1 MERGNSNIL
10 LFRFIYET
18 LEEYGLKIG
27 PVDGGSLRNAIP
39 RESSVTV
46 LVPSGKVEELKKAY
60 SDFTVILQKEF
71 SSADPG
77 LETSFE
83 ATEMPE
89 SVMDSDTAM
98 RLTKAVYA
106 CPNGVIRMSTDM
118 EGLVETST
126 NLAIVKTVG
135 NQVKIQCLIRSSV
148 DSAKDSLKN
157 MFTCVFSLAGGSI
170 VFDGEY
176 QGWKPNLDSAILKS
190 SQEVYNKLYGKIPEI
205 KAIHAGLECGILGGA
220 YPNWDMI
227 SFGPTIRFP
236 HSPDE
241 KVDIETV
248 GKFWDFLV
256 AVLADAPLKA

>member
-1 MERGNSNIL
+1 M
-10 LFRFIYET
+10 
-18 LEEYGLKIG
+18 
-27 PVDGGSLRNAIP
+27 
-39 RESSVTV
+39 
-46 LVPSGKVEELKKAY
+46 LVASDKVEELKKALL
-60 SDFTVILQKEF
+60 DFTISVKKEF

-83 ATEMPE
+83 PTEMPD
-89 SVMDSDTAM
+89 SVMDSDTAL

-106 CPNGVIRMSTDM
+106 CPNGVMRMSTDM
-118 EGLVETST
+118 KGLVETST
-126 NLAIVKTVG
+126 NLAIVKTIG

-148 DSAKDSLKN
+148 DSAKEDLKN
-157 MFTCVFSLAGGSI
+157 MFTSLFDLAGGSI

-176 QGWKPNLDSAILKS
+176 QGWKPNLDSPILKS

-205 KAIHAGLECGILGGA
+205 KAIHAGLECGILGGS
-220 YPNWDMI
+220 YPKWDMI

-241 KVDIETV
+241 KVNIETV

-256 AVLADAPLKA
+256 AVLADAPFKA